1 MRRRPYRN
9 GERPDDQRER
19 RRAFAAAVR
28 TRPPLR
34 PTADREL
41 GRALARL
48 DELVEKTLLSGDHD
62 RLLDETRVSVWPR
75 ELDAVVT
82 VVVDRLDPPPSVD
95 RAAVAAAVA
104 DNLEARFGLRPGASP
119 TERSV
124 VLWQSVAGADSRL
137 AENGWERDVLSDDRE
152 ALAEFF
158 ASDGDPVRARLT
170 RSSGRLHLELRGT
183 NAPVGDRSSSYAVL
197 SRSSALVLVDDPRGL
212 VSVLDESTAG
222 ALRDVVVA
230 WGELADHLDERHA
243 ETDSR

>member
-19 RRAFAAAVR
+19 RRAFAAALR
-28 TRPPLR
+28 TRPPVR
-34 PTADREL
+34 PSADRET

-48 DELVEKTLLSGDHD
+48 DELVEKALVSGEHD
-62 RLLDETRVSVWPR
+62 RLLDETRVSTWPR
-75 ELDAVVT
+75 ELDAVVS
-82 VVVDRLDPPPSVD
+82 VVVERLDPPPSVD

-137 AENGWERDVLSDDRE
+137 AETGWERDVLSDDRE

-183 NAPVGDRSSSYAVL
+183 SAPVGDRSSSYAVL

-212 VSVLDESTAG
+212 VSVLDDDAAG
-222 ALRDVVVA
+222 AIRDAVVA
-230 WGELADHLDERHA
+230 WGDLADHLDERRA
-243 ETDSR
+243 EVSGR

>member
-1 MRRRPYRN
+1 
-9 GERPDDQRER
+9 
-19 RRAFAAAVR
+19 
-28 TRPPLR
+28 
-34 PTADREL
+34 
-41 GRALARL
+41 
-48 DELVEKTLLSGDHD
+48 
-62 RLLDETRVSVWPR
+62 
-75 ELDAVVT
+75 
-82 VVVDRLDPPPSVD
+82 VD

-137 AENGWERDVLSDDRE
+137 AETGWERDVLSDDRE

-212 VSVLDESTAG
+212 VSVLDDDA
-222 ALRDVVVA
+222 AAAIRDAVVA
-230 WGELADHLDERHA
+230 WGELADHLDERRA
-243 ETDSR
+243 EIGAR